1 MRKIAVLM
9 AALGLAAVLNGC
21 GSGLTQSQQV
31 LEMEAEDVLVL
42 SDGQAVDCWREYET
56 FPDTDVHLPSG
67 WVDYCLED
75 GTVLLREQD
84 LYPPALPETLPTIRL
99 V

>member
-31 LEMEAEDVLVL
+31 
-42 SDGQAVDCWREYET
+42 
-56 FPDTDVHLPSG
+56 
-67 WVDYCLED
+67 
-75 GTVLLREQD
+75 
-84 LYPPALPETLPTIRL
+84 PPEIVYIVPT
-99 V
+99 

>member
-31 LEMEAEDVLVL
+31 LEMEKAIY
-42 SDGQAVDCWREYET
+42 GGACR
-56 FPDTDVHLPSG
+56 
-67 WVDYCLED
+67 
-75 GTVLLREQD
+75 
-84 LYPPALPETLPTIRL
+84 
-99 V
+99 